1 MILAAPGRRKMAK
14 QRTRNLR
21 RITMEPM
28 QQTPEGA
35 DAPTRWA
42 TPPRGEL
49 ERYANAR
56 SADSYIEVG
65 NLLTQFRRASPVRS
79 IAESLLGN
87 TYQPSTSTLPLFS
100 ARANSSSYH
109 WREQVVSAWALAR
122 VPLDGQERDAA
133 AGMLLETLERDEE
146 ETLWE
151 RFLRG
156 LLWGYGTML
165 PLCLL
170 GSLFICRSGDNIEW
184 ADVFPQML
192 FLMGSL
198 ASVLTIPICVVY
210 GRLNSGHNDMLRA
223 ASAESLGR
231 LRVLE
236 SIGPLAEKLFD
247 PSITVREAAAFA
259 LLQILPKLEDAD
271 RGTIDQQS
279 VAHLAEALSHP
290 NTLLVFKILEALH
303 KVGNGSTLPAV
314 ERVAREGKTR
324 QLQET
329 AKQVAA
335 VLEERRRKE
344 REARHLMRPTSSPDQ
359 QTDGLMRGVQYESQ
373 AEQVQP
379 LSNVVS
385 PNEWL

>member
-1 MILAAPGRRKMAK
+1 MAK

-28 QQTPEGA
+28 QHSPEGA

-56 SADSYIEVG
+56 PSDSYIDIG
-65 NLLTQFRRASPVRS
+65 QLLTQFRRTSPVRS
-79 IAESLLGN
+79 IAEGLLGN
-87 TYQPSTSTLPLFS
+87 TYQPATPTLPLFS
-100 ARANSSSYH
+100 ALANDSSHH
-109 WREQVVSAWALAR
+109 WREQVVAAWALAR
-122 VPLDGQERDAA
+122 VPLDSQERDAA
-133 AGMLLETLERDEE
+133 AGMLLETLERDED

-165 PLCLL
+165 PLCLVL
-170 GSLFICRSGDNIEW
+170 SLMICRSGENVEW

-192 FLMGSL
+192 FFMGSM
-198 ASVLTIPICVVY
+198 ASVLTIPMCVVY
-210 GRLNSGHNDMLRA
+210 GRLSSGHNDMLRA

-231 LRVLE
+231 LHVIE

-247 PSITVREAAAFA
+247 PSIIVREAAAFA
-259 LLQILPKLEDAD
+259 LMQILPKLEDSDCAA
-271 RGTIDQQS
+271 IDQQS
-279 VAHLAEALSHP
+279 VTRLSEALCHP
-290 NTLLVFKILEALH
+290 NTLLVFKILEALK
-303 KVGNGSTLPAV
+303 KVGTGNTLPAV
-314 ERVAREGKTR
+314 EKLSREGKTK

-329 AKQVAA
+329 ARQVAV

-344 REARHLMRPTSSPDQ
+344 REARHLMRPTSGPEHR
-359 QTDGLMRGVQYESQ
+359 TDNLMRATQYEEQ
-373 AEQVQP
+373 TEQVQTIG
-379 LSNVVS
+379 SATA